1 MVVGKSTADRVF
13 DALNLAFVTVVTAVL
28 LYPLLFVLSA
38 SVSDPDMVNSGRM
51 VLWPRGFTL
60 ESYQLVLAES
70 RVWRGYLNTIY
81 YVAVDI
87 GVGFVTILP
96 LAYALSRPSRL
107 KSAGVITFLIAFTM
121 LFSGGLIPTYLVIK
135 NLGLLNTVWAITV
148 PGTVSAY
155 MVIIIR
161 TFFRTTI
168 PQEMYDAAEIDGASF
183 TQIFFALV
191 LPLSAAII
199 AVLAL
204 FTGVGQWNSFF
215 GPLIYLNDRE
225 KYPLQLVLRNIIL
238 ANEAFGQASL
248 TEMVTDP
255 DAMEEMRRRGRLAET
270 MKYALIVVSTAPV
283 LMIYPFLQKH
293 LMKGV
298 MLGSIKG

>member
-1 MVVGKSTADRVF
+1 MVVGRSSADKTF
-13 DALNLAFVTVVTAVL
+13 DIVNLVFVTLVTGVL

-38 SVSDPDMVNSGRM
+38 SISEPALVNSGRM
-51 VLWPRGFTL
+51 ILWPRGFTV
-60 ESYQLVLAES
+60 ESYALVLAES
-70 RVWRGYLNTIY
+70 QVWRGYLNTVY
-81 YVAVDI
+81 YVIVDI
-87 GVGFVTILP
+87 VVGFVTILP
-96 LAYALSRPSRL
+96 LSYALSRPKRL
-107 KSAGVITFLIAFTM
+107 KGAGIFTFLIAFTM
-121 LFSGGLIPTYLVIK
+121 LFNGGLIPTYLVVK

-161 TFFRTTI
+161 TFFKTTI

-183 TQIFFALV
+183 TKTFFSMV

-204 FTGVGQWNSFF
+204 FTGIEQWNSFF
-215 GPLIYLNDRE
+215 RPLIYLNDQR
-225 KYPLQLVLRNIIL
+225 KYPLQLVLRNILL
-238 ANEAFGQASL
+238 ANQAIGASVD
-248 TEMVTDP
+248 EVDA
-255 DAMEEMRRRGRLAET
+255 DAMLELARRGELAET
-270 MKYALIVVSTAPV
+270 MKYSLIVVSSLPV

>member
-1 MVVGKSTADRVF
+1 MVVGKSAADKVF
-13 DALNLAFVTVVTAVL
+13 DALNLGFVTLVTAVL

-38 SVSDPDMVNSGRM
+38 SFSDPDMVNSGRM
-51 VLWPRGFTL
+51 FLWPRGFTL
-60 ESYQLVLAES
+60 ESYGLVLAEAQ
-70 RVWRGYLNTIY
+70 VWRGYINTVY
-81 YVAVDI
+81 YVVVDI
-87 GVGFVTILP
+87 AVGFVTILP
-96 LAYALSRPSRL
+96 LAYALSRPERL
-107 KSAGVITFLIAFTM
+107 KGAGIITFLIAFTM
-121 LFSGGLIPTYLVIK
+121 LFGGGLIPTYLVVK
-135 NLGLLNTVWAITV
+135 KLGMLNTVWAITV

-168 PQEMYDAAEIDGASF
+168 PQELYDAAEIDGASF
-183 TQIFFALV
+183 TRIFFSVV

-225 KYPLQLVLRNIIL
+225 KYPLQLVLRNLIL
-238 ANEAFGQASL
+238 ANEAFGQTSL
-248 TEMVTDP
+248 TELVTEP

-270 MKYALIVVSTAPV
+270 MKYSLIVVSSAPV
-283 LMIYPFLQKH
+283 LVIYPFLQKH